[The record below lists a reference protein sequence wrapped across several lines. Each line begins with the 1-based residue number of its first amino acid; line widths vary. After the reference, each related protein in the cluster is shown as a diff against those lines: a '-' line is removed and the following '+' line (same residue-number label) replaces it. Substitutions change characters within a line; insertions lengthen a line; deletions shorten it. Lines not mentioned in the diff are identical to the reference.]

1 MKLMTKTVRKSL
13 PPLYATEDN
22 ATAKAVVKY
31 FDPTGAC
38 TWYAAEFDGE
48 DIFFGF
54 VDMGSGYDAEL
65 GYFSLSE
72 LESIKGAWGLGIERD
87 LHFTPTLLS
96 DIVERYG
103 R

>member
-38 TWYAAEFDGE
+38 TWYASEFDGE

-72 LESIKGAWGLGIERD
+72 LLLLNQRGTRNIRHEESLRD
-87 LHFTPTLLS
+87 AS
-96 DIVERYG
+96 CM
-103 R
+103 

>member
-1 MKLMTKTVRKSL
+1 
-13 PPLYATEDN
+13 
-22 ATAKAVVKY
+22 
-31 FDPTGAC
+31 
-38 TWYAAEFDGE
+38 
-48 DIFFGF
+48 
-54 VDMGSGYDAEL
+54 
-65 GYFSLSE
+65 